1 MLSVIILDLYFLVL
15 RFVFIQLLLTY
26 LSRVGNHGSHDQRE
40 IFWLLNGKFLKDEI
54 FCSQFLQKCGKNP
67 DKFLSGMVFL
77 WTEGLQT
84 GKKLSGRKRV
94 CWCERSFPEE
104 LEGSFL
110 VERELPDGR
119 KRLFLLGGRFSD
131 RTEAFKYKWEAS
143 LLAVYPSNKFSWTT
157 HERSIG

>member
-15 RFVFIQLLLTY
+15 QFVFIQLLLTY

-54 FCSQFLQKCGKNP
+54 FFHNFYKNVGKILTNFLVGW
-67 DKFLSGMVFL
+67 FFL

-94 CWCERSFPEE
+94 C
-104 LEGSFL
+104 
-110 VERELPDGR
+110 
-119 KRLFLLGGRFSD
+119 
-131 RTEAFKYKWEAS
+131 
-143 LLAVYPSNKFSWTT
+143 
-157 HERSIG
+157 